1 MAVNYVVVSKGNP
14 ADPNAP
20 KKFYAQAKS
29 SGELTLRKL
38 SKEIA
43 EGSTT
48 VSDTDVLA
56 VLNDLTKILKCH
68 PDNDEIVRFGDFG
81 LFQMVITSKGV
92 ETTDKFSASLIKGDK
107 VTFRPGI
114 DLKEMLATLK
124 YEKAKKCFRAA
135 LKRPRVFRKKHTE
148 KF

>member
-1 MAVNYVVVSKGNP
+1 MAVNYVLVERGNP
-14 ADPNAP
+14 GKPEAP

-29 SGELTLRKL
+29 SGELTFRKL

-56 VLNDLTKILKCH
+56 VLNDLTKVLRRH
-68 PDNDEIVRFGDFG
+68 LENGEIVRFGDFG
-81 LFQMVITSKGV
+81 TFQIALTSAGA
-92 ETTDKFSASLIKGDK
+92 ETANKFNASLIKSPK

-114 DLKEMLATLK
+114 DLKEMLAVLK
-124 YEKAKKCFRAA
+124 YEKAK
-135 LKRPRVFRKKHTE
+135 
-148 KF
+148 

>member
-1 MAVNYVVVSKGNP
+1 MAVNYVLTQKGKPGNP
-14 ADPNAP
+14 EAP

-56 VLNDLTKILKCH
+56 VLNDLTKVLKRH
-68 PDNDEIVRFGDFG
+68 LDNGEIVRFGDFG
-81 LFQMVITSKGV
+81 TFQIALTSEGA
-92 ETTDKFSASLIKGDK
+92 ETAEKFHASFIKGGK
-107 VTFRPGI
+107 IAFRPGI

-124 YEKAKKCFRAA
+124 YEKAK
-135 LKRPRVFRKKHTE
+135 
-148 KF
+148 